1 MNDRDEQERRGDQD
15 TAADT
20 GNEVRARMEQAR
32 DALEASGA
40 EIERAKRLLRE
51 TESLVELPVVSW
63 QDERSSS

>member
-20 GNEVRARMEQAR
+20 ENEVRATMEQTR
-32 DALEASGA
+32 DALEASAA

-51 TESLVELPVVSW
+51 TVSLLELPVVSW
-63 QDERSSS
+63 QDESGSG

>member
-20 GNEVRARMEQAR
+20 ENEVRATMEQTR
-32 DALEASGA
+32 DALEASAA

-51 TESLVELPVVSW
+51 TVSLVELPVVSW
-63 QDERSSS
+63 QDESGSS